1 MTRKSFVLHIDS
13 LDVLDELSN
22 EQAGMLLKAMHSFHI
37 GDETKLDTLTKI
49 IFSPFKNQFF
59 RDNEKYLKTCEKRAE
74 SGSIGGRSSKRES
87 GIDNS
92 GENQLY
98 VLRLYNESED
108 FIKIGTTTNRINRR
122 FSGAKNMPYEYEIV
136 HQLIGVES
144 SLEASLQASL
154 TEFTYV
160 PLIKFPGHTEC
171 FSRDCLDKLTKLKL
185 FAQAKCSKAQQSA
198 PKLAESVNV
207 NVSDNKSVNESE
219 SDNKSVSVIKDMSPK
234 VDVNLFLVDEIFQ
247 HWVKVMC
254 KGNRT
259 SLTKSRKAKISS
271 RLKDGYPSHE
281 IKQAIDN
288 VAKDSFLVAGGH
300 TDIEMICRSDTNL
313 EKYRDASNSAKPVV
327 GKTQE
332 IFNQLSEI
340 NYDRR

>member
-74 SGSIGGRSSKRES
+74 SGSIGGRSSRRES
-87 GIDNS
+87 GTDNS
-92 GENQLY
+92 GANQLY
-98 VLRLYNESED
+98 VLRLYNDSED

-154 TEFTYV
+154 AEFTYA

-171 FSRDCLDKLTKLKL
+171 FSRDCLDKLTRLKL
-185 FAQAKCSKAQQSA
+185 FAQAKCSKAQQSV

-207 NVSDNKSVNESE
+207 SENDSDSVNESE
-219 SDNKSVSVIKDMSPK
+219 SDNKSVSVIKDLSPK
-234 VDVNLFLVDEIFQ
+234 VDVDESFEKVWKQYPSKQNKKKALATFTAYVKKKKLDVEDFADYLIKDICERCNSQQFGFDKLHFTTYVSGERWFDEISKNNSEYSQTTMQNIETF
-247 HWVKVMC
+247 K
-254 KGNRT
+254 
-259 SLTKSRKAKISS
+259 
-271 RLKDGYPSHE
+271 
-281 IKQAIDN
+281 N
-288 VAKDSFLVAGGH
+288 VELD
-300 TDIEMICRSDTNL
+300 
-313 EKYRDASNSAKPVV
+313 
-327 GKTQE
+327 
-332 IFNQLSEI
+332 
-340 NYDRR
+340 